1 LETKKSSEV
10 KSNIYIEEFNF
21 STLFSLL
28 LINLNKENSLGNI
41 YLINSS
47 YFSKLIK
54 ALKIFEFAELDF
66 NYSNLYEND
75 GTRTG
80 LKVLYSDMHKIVED
94 KLFKNEL
101 NEFEEKNDLT
111 SEVKPFLIKSFSS
124 SPSVFER
131 YETITTWQ
139 KIYLMRV
146 IYNIEEG
153 KRSFLLVSSNKWAI
167 LFSKYANEVNINLKF
182 PFHLIKLKALRS
194 FATSLKNIFLN
205 YVKRK
210 ANRYRSIG
218 VGKKIFVNSNLKKF
232 QVEACWREAGLKLSD
247 TIFINETHIETITDS
262 TLDDLKRH
270 NSDFFSLTK
279 GYKDKRIDYLPR
291 INNKVS
297 LRNIFPVFS
306 AQKSL
311 NDHYKNFL
319 NFKEFWEK
327 LFLKEN
333 ALIYLSQN
341 MYDCSDIAA
350 SSAIRERRGISC
362 ISQVPFMQFWSP
374 EHLVS
379 CDLLFSHSH
388 LVKEYMNFDYSTL
401 RHCVVTGF
409 INDYRFDYF
418 KEEAKLIR
426 NKIEYNGPKFIIT
439 YFEENFSRDP
449 RWHLGPKEHVND
461 HLFLLDLIK
470 NNENLALILKPKKK
484 SLLKENLGEK
494 YYQYEELINSDR
506 CYIFED
512 GLLNSPG
519 AAATA
524 ADVVINSSIFGASA
538 GIESIL
544 CNTPTVFIDRDNLG
558 NSILYQSKSSEFI
571 YESIED
577 SWNAIEKEIVKSER
591 SGYARWDDIL
601 DLLDPFRDGHSLSR
615 ICEYL
620 NNLNNL
626 LKKGVSREDTLVR
639 SAEIYASKWGKENLI
654 EANNL

>member
-1 LETKKSSEV
+1 LEIKKSSEV

-21 STLFSLL
+21 STLFSLF
-28 LINLNKENSLGNI
+28 LINLHKENFLGNI

-47 YFSKLIK
+47 YFSRLLQSLGI
-54 ALKIFEFAELDF
+54 IEFARLDF
-66 NYSNLYEND
+66 NYSNLYEHD

-80 LKVLYSDMHKIVED
+80 PKVLYSDMHKIVEN

-101 NEFEEKNDLT
+101 KEFEEKNNLAC
-111 SEVKPFLIKSFSS
+111 EVKPFLIKSISS
-124 SPSVFER
+124 SASVFER
-131 YETITTWQ
+131 YETLSTWQ
-139 KIYLMRV
+139 KIYLMRI
-146 IYNIEEG
+146 IYNREEG

-167 LFSKYANEVNINLKF
+167 LFSKYANELNINLKF
-182 PFHLIKLKALRS
+182 PFYLIKLKSLRS
-194 FATSLKNIFLN
+194 FATSLKNIFFN
-205 YVKRK
+205 YFKR
-210 ANRYRSIG
+210 NFFRHRTIG
-218 VGKKIFVNSNLKKF
+218 ERKKIFVNSNLKKF
-232 QVEACWREAGLKLSD
+232 QVESSWRENGLKLSD
-247 TIFINETHIETITDS
+247 TIFINETHIEAITDS
-262 TLDDLKRH
+262 TLDELKRN

-297 LRNIFPVFS
+297 LRNIFPVFN

-319 NFKEFWEK
+319 NLKEFWEK

-350 SSAIRERRGISC
+350 SSAIREKRGISC
-362 ISQVPFMQFWSP
+362 ISQVPFMQFWTP

-379 CDLLFSHSH
+379 CDLLFTHSH

-401 RHCVVTGF
+401 KHCVVTGF

-418 KEEAKLIR
+418 KEEAKIIR
-426 NKIEYNGPKFIIT
+426 NKIEHNGPKFIIT
-439 YFEENFSRDP
+439 YFEENFSRDS
-449 RWHLGPKEHVND
+449 RWYLGPKEYVND

-470 NNENLALILKPKKK
+470 KNENLALILKPKKK

-494 YYQYEELINSDR
+494 YYLYEELINSDR

-524 ADVVINSSIFGASA
+524 SDLVINSSIFGASA

-544 CNTPTVFIDRDNLG
+544 CNTPTVFIDRDNLR

-577 SWNAIEKEIVKSER
+577 SWNVIEKEIVKLQT

-620 NNLNNL
+620 NTLNNF
-626 LKKGVSREDTLVR
+626 LKKGVSREDTLVQ
-639 SAEIYASKWGKENLI
+639 SAEIYASKWGKENII
-654 EANNL
+654 EINNL